1 MYNKVT
7 EFIEDWNYESGS
19 TLKVFENLTD
29 DSISFK
35 PNKNVR
41 SPGKLAWHIVTSLG
55 EMVHRTGLKFDTVA
69 EDSPISKT
77 VNEIYE
83 EFKRTSDKMVIAI
96 EQEWN
101 DLTLQKEIE
110 MYGEMWKISK
120 VLSVVVKHQTHHR
133 GQLTVIMHLAGLK
146 VPDVYG
152 PAKEEWANMGM
163 EAQE

>member
-29 DSISFK
+29 GSLSFK

-55 EMVHRTGLKFDTVA
+55 DMVHRTGLKFDTVA
-69 EDSPISKT
+69 EDSPVPIT
-77 VNEIYE
+77 VNKIYE
-83 EFKRTSDKMVIAI
+83 EFKRTSDKMINAI

-101 DLTLQKEIE
+101 DNTL
-110 MYGEMWKISK
+110 
-120 VLSVVVKHQTHHR
+120 
-133 GQLTVIMHLAGLK
+133 
-146 VPDVYG
+146 
-152 PAKEEWANMGM
+152 
-163 EAQE
+163 

>member
-55 EMVHRTGLKFDTVA
+55 EMVHRTGLKFDATPEAAPLPSSV
-69 EDSPISKT
+69 
-77 VNEIYE
+77 
-83 EFKRTSDKMVIAI
+83 
-96 EQEWN
+96 
-101 DLTLQKEIE
+101 KEIRDE
-110 MYGEMWKISK
+110 
-120 VLSVVVKHQTHHR
+120 
-133 GQLTVIMHLAGLK
+133 
-146 VPDVYG
+146 
-152 PAKEEWANMGM
+152 
-163 EAQE
+163 

>member
-1 MYNKVT
+1 MYNKISDFT
-7 EFIEDWNYESGS
+7 DDWKYESES

-29 DSISFK
+29 DSLDFK

-41 SPGKLAWHIVTSLG
+41 SPGKLAWHIVTTLG

-69 EDSPISKT
+69 EDSQILKT

-83 EFKRTSDKMVIAI
+83 EFKRTTDKMVIAI

-101 DLTLQKEIE
+101 DLTLQKEIG

-120 VLSVVVKHQTHHR
+120 VLSVVVKHQNIT
-133 GQLTVIMHLAGLK
+133 A
-146 VPDVYG
+146 D
-152 PAKEEWANMGM
+152 N
-163 EAQE
+163 